1 MMNKN
6 FKYMKLSP
14 QDNVDNTEYFKAIEF
29 GIDDKEISNIA
40 LTGPYGSGKSSILK
54 TFKKEK
60 KDDYN
65 YLNISL
71 ASFNESEKKDNNISN
86 LIQESILKQIF
97 YQVDGDL
104 IPFSRFKRITNKD
117 SGSFLKDVLL
127 FISWWISFFILFFLD
142 LISPLIEAFIMSNL
156 TNNNIFR
163 FFLGG
168 YFLFTTFY
176 LIYKLYFLVYTK
188 VKFIRIKALNTDI
201 ELNTSDDSS
210 ILSKNSDELL
220 YLFEVTD
227 YNVIIIE
234 DLDRFENIDVFT
246 KLRELNE
253 MINNADNIN
262 RNINFIY
269 ALRDDLFNEFGD
281 RLKFFDM
288 IIPVVPIVN
297 STNSA
302 NKINS
307 IIEKHDIDL
316 DRTFINEISSYIDD
330 MRLIKNIFN
339 EFSIYSNSLD
349 PDLDNK
355 DLFSVITYKNKFP
368 RDFSDSLK
376 GEGLIYQTF
385 DRKRKMIIDS
395 IGDIQKEINK
405 KDKKLKEIED
415 EPLKSVEELRVL
427 CGNFILSKNK
437 GNRINFTHSTNIKTE
452 YTISQFKEGDIFN
465 EFLNLERI
473 YSYSRIGSRTTSQAN
488 VLTAEAID
496 FVDYNKR
503 KELIELKTKKNKEK
517 IKNEIK
523 ELKKDKV
530 YIKTCSF
537 SEYYNRFSSQEFF
550 DSEEYEHNDLL
561 KFLLINGYIKENT
574 YENYISYLDS
584 SNMTIKDNK
593 FIMKVLSGQNLDFS
607 YKLNKVDKIVERLN
621 SDVFLKKEILN
632 YDLLKYLIENKSIHN
647 SCFKSIMEQL
657 DSSTIDFIEGFIN
670 ISEED
675 IIKDFINKL
684 AKTWEDYWSYI
695 IKKSNY
701 TAEEK
706 KDHLI
711 WTLKYVDIEDIISL
725 NKDDLL
731 KKYFEEQSGIINISV
746 ENNITNEAKE
756 VLNQLDIKFNEI
768 NINLI
773 EEESNRKKDLFEY
786 IYENNFYKINIS
798 MISNIIKNIT
808 QEKDIEEKIK
818 TKNYT
823 TILENELDFLN
834 KYLENNIN
842 QYIEDVFLK
851 LENNKNE
858 SSEILVKLLNNKE
871 LKLENKKKIIDM
883 SKNEILNL
891 KVVNSI
897 KICGYL
903 FKTNMVESNW
913 INLLVYYKK
922 SNKKL
927 DHVIVDFINQK
938 RNYQQLKELNPIN
951 FKDVINE
958 NEVVLFVKNLFENNN
973 ISINAAQKIIE
984 SINWQYEEFAFKNM
998 NENMLKLLI
1007 KENILLLSLT
1017 TYNELKSINNLKN
1030 IHILLL
1036 EYNEKE
1042 FLNNISE
1049 ISFEKQDIIKIM
1061 NSNKLSLKAKGKF
1074 INAIDFNILFNINNL
1089 ETNNLKRIMDLLNG
1103 LGFKVKMLTKYVPEL
1118 DFNEITEMLK
1128 TIGEDYSALTVLRK
1142 RPTLNNANYNAGLLS
1157 ALEEKEYISSY
1168 YKREDKFDVNNRYK

>member
-1 MMNKN
+1 MNKN